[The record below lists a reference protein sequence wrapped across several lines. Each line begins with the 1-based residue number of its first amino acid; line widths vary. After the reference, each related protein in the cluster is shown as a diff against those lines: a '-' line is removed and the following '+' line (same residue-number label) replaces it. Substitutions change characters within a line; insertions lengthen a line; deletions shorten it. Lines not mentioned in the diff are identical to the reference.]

1 MSNKTKTFLALALIG
16 RIGEIK
22 AELPYLG
29 MEKLKAAAQELLAD
43 ARGGGFS
50 ALYALFESV
59 SRVEPCLGS
68 DVVRNVLDRALDV
81 TKKELETGLTAS

>member
-22 AELPYLG
+22 AELNNLG
-29 MEKLKAAAQELLAD
+29 MEKLKAAAQELLTD

-59 SRVEPCLGS
+59 LRVQPTNGS
-68 DVVRNVLDRALDV
+68 EVVRNVLDRALDV
-81 TKKELETGLTAS
+81 AKKELEKEVS